1 MGSSVGSGSSGPS
14 SILGGFG
21 EGEIGDRAGGGG
33 MDSCFGKGDISCCGA
48 QFCW

>member
-1 MGSSVGSGSSGPS
+1 MDPSVGSGSSGPS